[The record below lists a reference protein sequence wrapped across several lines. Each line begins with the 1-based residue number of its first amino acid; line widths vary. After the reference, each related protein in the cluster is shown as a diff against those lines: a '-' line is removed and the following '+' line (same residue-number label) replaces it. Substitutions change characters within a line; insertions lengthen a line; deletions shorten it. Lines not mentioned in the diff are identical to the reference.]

1 MGPGHTIVTCL
12 CDSGQVRSMFVY
24 VCVCIDNIQCMF
36 ILCYNPDTNM
46 YQCMRD
52 IYVVFQQRYYA
63 RLFNRE
69 WMKSKGLLDSI
80 PDSYHN
86 ALH

>member
-1 MGPGHTIVTCL
+1 
-12 CDSGQVRSMFVY
+12 MFVL
-24 VCVCIDNIQCMF
+24 CI
-36 ILCYNPDTNM
+36 ILTQTCHATSVGI
-46 YQCMRD
+46 RD

-80 PDSYHN
+80 PDSYHD

>member
-1 MGPGHTIVTCL
+1 MSVSHV
-12 CDSGQVRSMFVY
+12 
-24 VCVCIDNIQCMF
+24 
-36 ILCYNPDTNM
+36 LCYNPDTNK
-46 YQCMRD
+46 CMRD

-69 WMKSKGLLDSI
+69 CMKSKGLLDSI
-80 PDSYHN
+80 PDSYRD